1 MHLLLLT
8 DLRQQFQVDG
18 NCVCAKRG
26 INIGSGTGSS
36 ALTGT
41 LASRKNVSI
50 QSGVEVTYAPLIICT
65 PPDAKA
71 GADRPLAFT
80 HLIH

>member
-1 MHLLLLT
+1 MGT
-8 DLRQQFQVDG
+8 VYAPNG
-18 NCVCAKRG
+18 G

-41 LASRKNVSI
+41 LASRKNVSYKD
-50 QSGVEVTYAPLIICT
+50 GVEVTYAPLIICT

-80 HLIH
+80 TLDTLVGHFGYSGSFI